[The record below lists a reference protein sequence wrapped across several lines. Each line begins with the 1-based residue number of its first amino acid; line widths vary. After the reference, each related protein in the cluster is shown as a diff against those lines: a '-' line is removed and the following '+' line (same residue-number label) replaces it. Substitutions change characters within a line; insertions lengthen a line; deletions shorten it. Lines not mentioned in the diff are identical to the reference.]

1 MEDGMNSTLGMV
13 PAWRDAPYLADREER
28 EEDSHRQI
36 DTQEPSPRER
46 AAGEPGV
53 DPTRRE
59 HWPSREAHLRFLIDG
74 GYDLAEGDET
84 EWISGAFDDPNVR
97 VAQAVRGATQRDY
110 EVVWEYR
117 GASEYL
123 TLDHF
128 DLGYGAVAFANCLGL
143 VLNTWTT
150 IVWASVGITGDF
162 AVGQADR
169 RFRELLR
176 KRLMKRGL
184 PVAWLWVFERSEQ
197 RGLHAHLLAHVPKV
211 HRDWVKRVIEECVET
226 VAERPV
232 VKVPGEKTVLVKG
245 RHDKAIGPQW
255 FWFRYMMKGITPGI
269 ELSDP
274 EQPGHFVPLKEIAA
288 MRRMDPQGMVRTQ
301 RFGVSRALQQLR
313 QAQQRAETGLPE
325 NALRAG
331 AMNFCE
337 LFDDRYY
344 EWSQRDENRRQ
355 SEELYKTLVI

>member
-13 PAWRDAPYLADREER
+13 PAWRDVPDLADTEER
-28 EEDSHRQI
+28 ENDSLQQI
-36 DTQEPSPRER
+36 DAREPSPRER

-53 DPTRRE
+53 DPTRCE

-74 GYDLAEGDET
+74 GYDLAEGGET
-84 EWISGAFDDPNVR
+84 EWIPGAFDDPKVR

-110 EVVWEYR
+110 EVIWEYR

-128 DLGYGAVAFANCLGL
+128 DLGYGAVAFANCMGL

-162 AVGQADR
+162 AVAQADR

-176 KRLMKRGL
+176 KRLVKRGL
-184 PVAWLWVFERSEQ
+184 PVAWLWVLERSAK
-197 RGLHAHLLAHVPKV
+197 RGLHVHLLAHVPEA
-211 HRDWVKRVIEECVET
+211 HRDWVKRVTEKCVAT
-226 VAERPV
+226 VAGRPV
-232 VKVPGEKTVLVKG
+232 VRVPGEKSVLVKA
-245 RHDKAIGPQW
+245 RHDRACGPQW
-255 FWFRYMMKGITPGI
+255 FWFRYMMKGIRPGI

-274 EQPGHFVPLKEIAA
+274 ARPGHFVPLKEIAA
-288 MRRMDPQGMVRTQ
+288 MRRMDPQGIVRTQ
-301 RFGVSRALQQLR
+301 RLGVSRALQRLSQAR
-313 QAQQRAETGLPE
+313 QCAITGLPE
-325 NALRAG
+325 NALREG
-331 AMNFCE
+331 TMHFHQ

-344 EWSQRDENRRQ
+344 QWSRRDENRCQ
-355 SEELYKTLVI
+355 TEELLKTLVI